1 MNFIISAHAM
11 QRSTERGIPREMIEE
26 ILSNPDKI
34 IDDESGED
42 GQKVYQSLFTFSNEK
57 TYLVQVFV
65 NVSSEPLVVKTTYRT
80 SKLNKYYE
88 S

>member
-1 MNFIISAHAM
+1 M
-11 QRSTERGIPREMIEE
+11 QRSIERGIPREIIEE
-26 ILSNPDKI
+26 ILGNPDKI
-34 IDDESGED
+34 IDDGSGEE

-65 NVSSEPLVVKTTYRT
+65 NVNDEPLVVKTTYRT